1 MNKEVSLMNVNVPKA
16 LNVIIALLTV
26 LAQAVNKPSNT
37 PK

>member
-1 MNKEVSLMNVNVPKA
+1 MTIDVPKV

-26 LAQAVNKPSNT
+26 LAQTVNKPSNT

>member
-1 MNKEVSLMNVNVPKA
+1 MTIDVPKV
-16 LNVIIALLTV
+16 LNVLVAVLTV